1 MVTGTLA
8 TKETNPSQFVM
19 VKNID
24 GRLLV
29 NLESFDFSAPARA
42 IAFNF
47 DQDKTYVQLKWAL
60 GVFVTPDALKMM
72 EEGYFTFE
80 NLSKLIQMA
89 ETQGFY
95 VPESIKEPQFSL
107 REIGDILKEGD
118 TKKLDTLTLNLT
130 TKLRGD
136 IISTATKYYGVLKSD
151 VINSLENKLNV
162 SLKPVD
168 LNAV

>member
-1 MVTGTLA
+1 MVTGTVA
-8 TKETNPSQFVM
+8 IKDTNPSQFTM

-29 NLESFDFSAPARA
+29 NLEAFDFSAPARA

-47 DQDKTYVQLKWAL
+47 DQDTTYVQTKWAL
-60 GVFVTPDALKMM
+60 GVFVTPDSLKMM
-72 EEGYFTFE
+72 EEGYFTFD

-89 ETQGFY
+89 EAQGFY

-107 REIGDILKEGD
+107 KEIGNILKEGD
-118 TKKLDTLTLNLT
+118 TKKLDSLTLNMT

-136 IISTATKYYGVLKSD
+136 IINIATKNYGSLQSD
-151 VINSLENKLNV
+151 VVNYLEKKLNL

-168 LNAV
+168 LNVV